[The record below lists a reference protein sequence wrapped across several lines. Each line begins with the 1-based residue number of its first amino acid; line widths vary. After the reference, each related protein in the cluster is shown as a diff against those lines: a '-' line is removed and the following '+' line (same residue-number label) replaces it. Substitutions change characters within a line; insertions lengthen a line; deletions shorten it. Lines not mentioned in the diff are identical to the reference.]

1 MTKFI
6 LLMTMAFSLSGCL
19 DRLNNVGRA
28 PAFTEMDAGVTADIS
43 PQRAA
48 MAAQQPVARREFYEQ
63 GSLWRS
69 GPTSLFGDRRA
80 ARLGDILTVIID
92 INDKAQLQNSTTRA
106 RSAGENVAIAELL
119 GLPHLLESEF
129 FGEGNLDPAVQ
140 LNSSSSTD
148 GSGTVRRNETIMLR
162 IAATVVEVLPNG
174 HLVVRGTQEVR
185 VNYELRDLQVAG
197 IIRPEDISRQNTI
210 SYDKMAG
217 ARILYGGRGQIS
229 DVQQPRYGQQ
239 IFEIIAPF

>member
-1 MTKFI
+1 MRI
-6 LLMTMAFSLSGCL
+6 VLLAVISLILSGCL
-19 DRLNNVGRA
+19 ERLNNVGQA
-28 PAFTEMDAGVTADIS
+28 PGFSQMDAGMTAGLS

-48 MAAQQPVARREFYEQ
+48 MAARQPSRQAAFYEQ
-63 GSLWRS
+63 GSLWQS

-92 INDKAQLQNSTTRA
+92 IDDEAQLQNTTS
-106 RSAGENVAIAELL
+106 RSRSSGENLAIAELL
-119 GLPHLLESEF
+119 GLNTLLESQI
-129 FGEGNLDPAVQ
+129 FGEGNLDPA
-140 LNSSSSTD
+140 LGISSSSTTD
-148 GSGTVRRNETIMLR
+148 GTGTVRRNETVMLR

-229 DVQQPRYGQQ
+229 DAQQPRYGQQ
-239 IFEIIAPF
+239 IIEILAPF

>member
-1 MTKFI
+1 MNKI
-6 LLMTMAFSLSGCL
+6 LSILMLFVLSGCL
-19 DRLNNVGRA
+19 GRLDDIGRA
-28 PAFTEMDAGVTADIS
+28 PAFTDMDGGVTAGIS

-48 MAAQQPVARREFYEQ
+48 MASQPPTMRREFYEQ

-92 INDKAQLQNSTTRA
+92 INDKAQLQNSTTRS
-106 RSAGENVAIAELL
+106 RSAGEDLAIAELL
-119 GLPHLLESEF
+119 GLPNLLETEI
-129 FGEGNLDPAVQ
+129 FGDGNLDPAIAM
-140 LNSSSSTD
+140 SSSSVTD
-148 GSGTVRRNETIMLR
+148 GSGTVRRNETVMLR

-229 DVQQPRYGQQ
+229 DAQQPRYGQQ
-239 IFEIIAPF
+239 IFEVLAPF

>member
-1 MTKFI
+1 MKSI
-6 LLMTMAFSLSGCL
+6 ALMIMAFALSGCL
-19 DRLNNVGRA
+19 ERLNDVGRA
-28 PAFTEMDAGVTADIS
+28 PAFTPMDAGMTAGIS

-48 MAAQQPVARREFYEQ
+48 MAAQPPAVRREFYEQ
-63 GSLWRS
+63 GSLWQS

-80 ARLGDILTVIID
+80 ARRGDILTVIID
-92 INDKAQLQNSTTRA
+92 IDDEAQLQNTTSRT
-106 RSAGENVAIAELL
+106 RSSGENLAIAELL
-119 GLPHLLESEF
+119 GIPHLIESNIV
-129 FGEGNLDPAVQ
+129 GDGNLDPA
-140 LNSSSSTD
+140 LGITSSSTTD
-148 GSGTVRRNETIMLR
+148 GTGTVRRNETVMLR

-217 ARILYGGRGQIS
+217 ARILYGGRGQIN

-239 IFEIIAPF
+239 IIEILAPF

>member
-1 MTKFI
+1 MHKT
-6 LLMTMAFSLSGCL
+6 LLIIMLFALSGCL
-19 DRLNNVGRA
+19 GRLNDIGRA
-28 PAFTEMDAGVTADIS
+28 PAFTEMDAGVTAGIS

-48 MAAQQPVARREFYEQ
+48 MASQQPTMRREFYEQ

-92 INDKAQLQNSTTRA
+92 INDKAQLQNTTSRT
-106 RSAGENVAIAELL
+106 RSAGENLAIAELL
-119 GLPHLLESEF
+119 GLPNLLETGI
-129 FGEGNLDPAVQ
+129 FGEGNLDPAVAIT
-140 LNSSSSTD
+140 SSSTTD
-148 GSGTVRRNETIMLR
+148 GTGTVRRNETVMLR

-229 DVQQPRYGQQ
+229 DAQQPRYGQQ
-239 IFEIIAPF
+239 IFEVLAPF

>member
-1 MTKFI
+1 MKKSLAI
-6 LLMTMAFSLSGCL
+6 LLLFVLSGCL
-19 DRLNNVGRA
+19 GRLNDVGRA
-28 PAFTEMDAGVTADIS
+28 PAFTDMGAGVTADIS

-48 MAAQQPVARREFYEQ
+48 MALQPPTMRREFYEQ

-92 INDKAQLQNSTTRA
+92 INDKAQLQNTTSRT
-106 RSAGENVAIAELL
+106 RSAGENLAIAELL
-119 GLPHLLESEF
+119 GLPNLLETEI
-129 FGEGNLDPAVQ
+129 FGDGNLDPAIAMT
-140 LNSSSSTD
+140 SSSTTD
-148 GSGTVRRNETIMLR
+148 GTGTVRRNETVMLR

-229 DVQQPRYGQQ
+229 DAQQPRYGQQ
-239 IFEIIAPF
+239 IFEVLAPF

>member
-1 MTKFI
+1 MRKFVILTVFI
-6 LLMTMAFSLSGCL
+6 LTSGCL
-19 DRLNNVGRA
+19 ERLADVGRA
-28 PAFTEMDAGVTADIS
+28 PAFTDMGTGVTAGIS

-48 MAAQQPVARREFYEQ
+48 MAAQQPAQRREFYEQ
-63 GSLWRS
+63 GSLWQS

-80 ARLGDILTVIID
+80 ARMGDILTVIID
-92 INDKAQLQNSTTRA
+92 INDKAQLQNTTSRS

-119 GLPHLLESEF
+119 GLPNLLETEI
-129 FGEGNLDPAVQ
+129 FGDGNLDPAVVMT
-140 LNSSSSTD
+140 SSSTND
-148 GSGTVRRNETIMLR
+148 GTGTVRRNETVMLR

-217 ARILYGGRGQIS
+217 ARILYGGRGQIA

-239 IFEIIAPF
+239 IFEVLAPF